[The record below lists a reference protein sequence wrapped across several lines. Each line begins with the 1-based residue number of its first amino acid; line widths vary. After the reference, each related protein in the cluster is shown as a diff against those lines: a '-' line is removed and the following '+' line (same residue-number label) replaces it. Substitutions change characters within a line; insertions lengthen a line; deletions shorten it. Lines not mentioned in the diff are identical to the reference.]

1 MVICRLRK
9 LSTLDT
15 SKLPFA
21 DIQIF
26 GDLVIQK
33 TEILEGNDTFLA
45 LVVLSHSAAIR
56 VKRWQIPVLG
66 ELFRAHIMDW
76 VSLLLVESLC
86 IRALLRTDKNE

>member
-1 MVICRLRK
+1 MVVCRLRL
-9 LSTLDT
+9 LSTLDI

-21 DIQIF
+21 SIEIC
-26 GDLVIQK
+26 GERIIPI